1 MGSGVGV
8 LARIRR
14 RDPSRTLAGLLFYR
28 ACYWI
33 ATAFFTLVYRV
44 RYHGVENIP
53 APGMDAGGGSGGGG
67 GVLVVANHQSHLDPP
82 LIGIAMKTRHVVPIA
97 RESLFRF
104 APLRWVLTGLGCIAL
119 KDNEGDAGALKAA
132 IAALKAG
139 RCVVIFPE
147 GSRSYTG
154 EMGEFKR
161 GAWLLISRAGCS
173 VLPVAVE
180 GCFDAWPRTRPFPRL
195 IGRRCAVNIGRA
207 IRPDELKGM
216 KAEAGLAM
224 LKARIG
230 ELREDLL
237 RT

>member
-1 MGSGVGV
+1 VGSGVGV
-8 LARIRR
+8 LERIRR
-14 RDPSRTLAGLLFYR
+14 RDHARPLAGLLFYR
-28 ACYWI
+28 LCYWI

-53 APGMDAGGGSGGGG
+53 APGTGGGGG

-97 RESLFRF
+97 RESLFRW
-104 APLRWVLTGLGCIAL
+104 APLRWVLDGLGCIAL
-119 KDNEGDAGALKAA
+119 RDNEGDAGALKAA

-147 GSRSYTG
+147 GSRSYNG

-180 GCFDAWPRTRPFPRL
+180 GCFDAWPRTHPFPRL

-207 IRPDELKGM
+207 IPPEELKGM
-216 KAEAGLAM
+216 KADAGLAM
-224 LKARIG
+224 LKTRVG
-230 ELREDLL
+230 ELRAEL
-237 RT
+237 RNG